1 MAILPEGK
9 PSPPEMGGYEPAQT
23 SAALAPFHDA
33 AGAIHRCATSGC
45 KGVTAIARGKGLW
58 GNPVLATSGWI
69 LWDEN
74 RCYGDIY
81 QLSC

>member
-58 GNPVLATSGWI
+58 ETQFWLPVDGYFGTKIVAMVIFTS
-69 LWDEN
+69 
-74 RCYGDIY
+74 
-81 QLSC
+81 